1 MFTDQVSHRLSDG
14 VEARADALYMSL
26 NKGAVV
32 DWYFGLPDA
41 ITGPTD
47 GLIFVQSER
56 PFVYKWPWKEAAKYL
71 RHKPGNPSCGIG
83 NSDLPQHYQMIE
95 CYPATWSLEEDDI
108 VMNRIVAIL
117 VDDAQGFE
125 ILHWCVTELGG

>member
-14 VEARADALYMSL
+14 VEARLDALYMSL
-26 NKGAVV
+26 SKGAVV
-32 DWYFGLPDA
+32 DWWFNLPDA

-71 RHKPGNPSCGIG
+71 LALDGNPTCVVSEIC
-83 NSDLPQHYQMIE
+83 IE
-95 CYPATWSLEEDDI
+95 CYPPTWIVYPEEQAL
-108 VMNRIVAIL
+108 NRIVTIL
-117 VDDAQGFE
+117 VDDAQAFD
-125 ILHWCVTELGG
+125 ILYWCVTELGG